1 MGFFDRNSG
10 KAQGV
15 VSFHMFSL
23 YVYGEH
29 WEKKAC
35 QIDTDESSSENVTEP
50 PEVRWVR
57 RHVTSLTGMTQIT
70 ENKVGIKSSLTF
82 SRGNEE
88 RQAGKRDTH
97 TLLETPLVSRVD
109 RK

>member
-10 KAQGV
+10 KAQEA
-15 VSFHMFSL
+15 VSFHMFAL
-23 YVYGEH
+23 YVYGEQR
-29 WEKKAC
+29 EKKAC

-70 ENKVGIKSSLTF
+70 ENKVEIKSSLSF
-82 SRGNEE
+82 SR
-88 RQAGKRDTH
+88 RWQ
-97 TLLETPLVSRVD
+97 
-109 RK
+109 